1 MVWIV
6 PILTARILS
15 FYILKVKTRAWVEKE
30 SCKGSCER
38 ELDMKQSFL
47 PIVAVIL
54 CGAILMASANAGDS
68 GSLPASAGDYKIL
81 APISHGDLTIFPVVS
96 AKIHDTSD
104 FITLDEG
111 IRSGEVVVTEVGNI
125 HSTMQRRGPYQVRP
139 VTGAEVNRLVLVN
152 NSKHPLILLAGE
164 VVTGGKQD
172 RVVGKDRIV
181 PAESDPVDL
190 SVFCVEH
197 GRWVETSTK
206 FDTHASVML
215 QPSVRM
221 KAMADQDQQKVW
233 DAVGS
238 SRSQMATVV
247 AAAPTISTAEPG
259 QGTGGGVGEGHVA
272 GGSGGTLYSL
282 NQLNSTT
289 SYAKARENKAVKQ
302 QVDAITEPMQ
312 KSYESVIK
320 QLRNQNAIGVVVAV
334 KGHIVWADMFAS
346 SALLGKYW
354 PKLLDSYATEA
365 LTSPGTREETGIKE
379 AQTFLENWQARH
391 EVVDSEPGLYRQ
403 RELVGDK
410 FRAFQLT
417 SLLAK
422 EAFDVHLSKMAD

>member
-1 MVWIV
+1 
-6 PILTARILS
+6 
-15 FYILKVKTRAWVEKE
+15 
-30 SCKGSCER
+30 
-38 ELDMKQSFL
+38 MKQAFL
-47 PIVAVIL
+47 PIVAAFL
-54 CGAILMASANAGDS
+54 CAAILMASASVGDS
-68 GSLPASAGDYKIL
+68 GGSPAFPNDYKIL
-81 APISHGDLTIFPVVS
+81 APISHGNLTIFPVVS
-96 AKIHDTSD
+96 AKAHDTSD

-125 HSTMQRRGPYQVRP
+125 HSGLQRRQPYIQRP
-139 VTGAEVNRLVLVN
+139 GGAEVNRLVLVN
-152 NSKHPLILLAGE
+152 NSKHPLLLLAGE

-197 GRWVETSTK
+197 GRWTETSAK

-215 QPSVRM
+215 QPSVRR
-221 KAMADQDQQKVW
+221 KAMFDQDQQKVW
-233 DAVGS
+233 EAVGS
-238 SRSQMATVV
+238 SRSEMVTVV
-247 AAAPTISTAEPG
+247 AAAPTISTVPESG
-259 QGTGGGVGEGHVA
+259 GGSGGSIGTGVA
-272 GGSGGTLYSL
+272 GGSDRFASSVQEL
-282 NQLNSTT
+282 NNTT
-289 SYAKARENKAVKQ
+289 SYAKARETNAVKQ

-346 SALLGKYW
+346 GTLLTKYW

-365 LTSPGTREETGIKE
+365 LTTTGVRTEINVRE
-379 AQTFLENWQARH
+379 AQAFLENWQARH
-391 EVVDSEPGLYRQ
+391 EEVDSEPGLYRQ

-410 FRAFQLT
+410 FRAYQLT

-422 EAFDVHLSKMAD
+422 EAFDIHVSKMAD

>member
-1 MVWIV
+1 
-6 PILTARILS
+6 
-15 FYILKVKTRAWVEKE
+15 
-30 SCKGSCER
+30 
-38 ELDMKQSFL
+38 MKQSFPAIL
-47 PIVAVIL
+47 TVFL
-54 CGAILMASANAGDS
+54 CGLLAIVRANAGDTA
-68 GSLPASAGDYKIL
+68 SLPATANDYKIL
-81 APISHGDLTIFPVVS
+81 APITHGDLTIFPVIS

-111 IRSGEVVVTEVGNI
+111 IRSGDVVVTEVGNL
-125 HSTMQRRGPYQVRP
+125 HSTMRRRPPYQVRP
-139 VTGAEVNRLVLVN
+139 YVGAEVNRLVLVN

-197 GRWVETSTK
+197 GRWTETSAK

-233 DAVGS
+233 DEVGR
-238 SRSQMATVV
+238 SRQAM
-247 AAAPTISTAEPG
+247 AAAVPAAPA
-259 QGTGGGVGEGHVA
+259 GGGSVGIA
-272 GGSGGTLYSL
+272 GGNGTYVGGNIDSIR
-282 NQLNSTT
+282 QLNGTT
-289 SYAKARENKAVKQ
+289 SYAKARENAAVKA
-302 QVDAITEPMQ
+302 QVESIVEPMQ

-320 QLRNQNAIGVVVAV
+320 QLRNQNAVGVVVAV

-346 SALLGKYW
+346 SALLAKYW
-354 PKLLDSYATEA
+354 PKLLESYATEA
-365 LTSPGTREETGIKE
+365 LTMPGASGEISGKE
-379 AQTFLENWQARH
+379 AQGFLANWQARH

-417 SLLAK
+417 SLLSK
-422 EAFDVHLSKMAD
+422 EAFDLHLSKMAD

>member
-1 MVWIV
+1 
-6 PILTARILS
+6 
-15 FYILKVKTRAWVEKE
+15 
-30 SCKGSCER
+30 
-38 ELDMKQSFL
+38 MKQSFL
-47 PIVAVIL
+47 AIFAVL
-54 CGAILMASANAGDS
+54 AFGLILMASARGGDQ
-68 GSLPASAGDYKIL
+68 GSLPASTSDYKIL

-96 AKIHDTSD
+96 TKVHDTSD

-111 IRSGEVVVTEVGNI
+111 IRSGEVVVTEVGNL
-125 HSTMQRRGPYQVRP
+125 HSTMRRRQSYPVRP
-139 VTGAEVNRLVLVN
+139 VGGAEVNRLVLVN
-152 NSKHPLILLAGE
+152 NSKHPLILLGGE

-197 GRWVETSTK
+197 GRWTETSAK

-221 KAMADQDQQKVW
+221 KAMADKDQQKVW
-233 DAVGS
+233 DEVANSKQNMAGALLYAPRAGLTAVEVTG
-238 SRSQMATVV
+238 
-247 AAAPTISTAEPG
+247 AEA
-259 QGTGGGVGEGHVA
+259 QI
-272 GGSGGTLYSL
+272 
-282 NQLNSTT
+282 NSTT
-289 SYAKARENKAVKQ
+289 SYAKAHENTVVQKQ
-302 QVDAITEPMQ
+302 VESITEPMR

-320 QLRNQNAIGVVVAV
+320 QLRNQNAVGVVVAV

-346 SALLGKYW
+346 SALLAKYW

-365 LTSPGTREETGIKE
+365 LTMPGARTEISIKE
-379 AQTFLENWQARH
+379 AQGFLQNWQARH

-403 RELVGDK
+403 RELIGDRFK
-410 FRAFQLT
+410 AFQLT

-422 EAFDVHLSKMAD
+422 EAFDLHLSKMAD

>member
-1 MVWIV
+1 
-6 PILTARILS
+6 
-15 FYILKVKTRAWVEKE
+15 
-30 SCKGSCER
+30 
-38 ELDMKQSFL
+38 MKQSFL
-47 PIVAVIL
+47 AILTVLL
-54 CGAILMASANAGDS
+54 CGLVLMAAVNAGDS
-68 GSLPASAGDYKIL
+68 GGFPAGANDYKIL

-96 AKIHDTSD
+96 AKVHDTSD

-111 IRSGEVVVTEVGNI
+111 IRSGEVVVTEVGNL
-125 HSTMQRRGPYQVRP
+125 HSTMRRRQSHPVRP
-139 VTGAEVNRLVLVN
+139 VGGAEVNRLVLVN
-152 NSKHPLILLAGE
+152 NSKHPLILLGGE

-197 GRWVETSTK
+197 GRWTETSTK

-233 DAVGS
+233 DEVGR
-238 SRSQMATVV
+238 SRGQLSAKVAAQPTVGGGAGGTSRDGTTTGSETVV
-247 AAAPTISTAEPG
+247 VTSSSMAVELAE
-259 QGTGGGVGEGHVA
+259 
-272 GGSGGTLYSL
+272 L
-282 NQLNSTT
+282 NGTT
-289 SYAKARENKAVKQ
+289 SYAKTRENAAVQKQ
-302 QVDAITEPMQ
+302 VESITEPMQ

-320 QLRNQNAIGVVVAV
+320 QLRNQNAVGVVVAV

-346 SALLGKYW
+346 SSLLGKYW
-354 PKLLDSYATEA
+354 PKLLESYATEA
-365 LTSPGTREETGIKE
+365 LTMPGARVEISIKE
-379 AQTFLENWQARH
+379 AQGFLENWHARH

-403 RELVGDK
+403 RELIGDK
-410 FRAFQLT
+410 FKAFQLT

>member
-1 MVWIV
+1 
-6 PILTARILS
+6 
-15 FYILKVKTRAWVEKE
+15 
-30 SCKGSCER
+30 
-38 ELDMKQSFL
+38 MKHSFL
-47 PIVAVIL
+47 PILAVLFTGFAVI
-54 CGAILMASANAGDS
+54 SAAFAGDS
-68 GSLPASAGDYKIL
+68 GSLPATSNDYKIL
-81 APISHGDLTIFPVVS
+81 APITHGDLTIFPVVS
-96 AKIHDTSD
+96 ARSHDTSD

-111 IRSGEVVVTEVGNI
+111 VRSGEVVVTEVGNL
-125 HSTMQRRGPYQVRP
+125 HSTMRRRPPYQTRP
-139 VTGAEVNRLVLVN
+139 YQGAEVNRLVLVN

-197 GRWVETSTK
+197 GRWIETSTK

-233 DAVGS
+233 DEVGR
-238 SRSQMATVV
+238 SRTAM
-247 AAAPTISTAEPG
+247 AAALASQASPSATPGPG
-259 QGTGGGVGEGHVA
+259 QTTETVTVTGASSADVIALNGT
-272 GGSGGTLYSL
+272 S
-282 NQLNSTT
+282 
-289 SYAKARENKAVKQ
+289 SYAKARENKAVHA
-302 QVDAITEPMQ
+302 QVESITEPMR

-320 QLRNQNAIGVVVAV
+320 QLRNQNAVGVVVAV
-334 KGHIVWADMFAS
+334 KGRIVWADMFAS
-346 SALLGKYW
+346 SALLAKYW

-365 LTSPGTREETGIKE
+365 LTMPGAREGISIKE
-379 AQTFLENWQARH
+379 AERFLQDWQARH

-403 RELVGDK
+403 RELIGDK
-410 FRAFQLT
+410 FRAFELT

-422 EAFDVHLSKMAD
+422 DVFDLHLSKMAD

>member
-1 MVWIV
+1 M
-6 PILTARILS
+6 L
-15 FYILKVKTRAWVEKE
+15 
-30 SCKGSCER
+30 
-38 ELDMKQSFL
+38 
-47 PIVAVIL
+47 AVLIT
-54 CGAILMASANAGDS
+54 GFTVISAAFAGDS
-68 GSLPASAGDYKIL
+68 GSLPATTNDYKIL
-81 APISHGDLTIFPVVS
+81 APITHGDLTIFPVVS
-96 AKIHDTSD
+96 AKSHDTSD

-111 IRSGEVVVTEVGNI
+111 IRSGDVIVTEVGNL
-125 HSTMQRRGPYQVRP
+125 HSTMRRRPPYQTRP
-139 VTGAEVNRLVLVN
+139 YQGAEVNRLVLVN

-197 GRWVETSTK
+197 GRWIETSTK

-233 DAVGS
+233 DEVGR
-238 SRSQMATVV
+238 SRQAM
-247 AAAPTISTAEPG
+247 AAAIPAKPSADVSG
-259 QGTGGGVGEGHVA
+259 NLGSGSA
-272 GGSGGTLYSL
+272 GGIGSGSGPAEHDRMEAFA
-282 NQLNSTT
+282 QLNSTT
-289 SYAKARENKAVKQ
+289 SYAKARDNVVVKQ
-302 QVDAITEPMQ
+302 QVESITEPMQ

-320 QLRNQNAIGVVVAV
+320 QLRNQNAVGVVVAV

-346 SALLGKYW
+346 SALLAKYW

-365 LTSPGTREETGIKE
+365 LTMPGAHGETSIKE
-379 AQTFLENWQARH
+379 AERFLQNWQARH

-403 RELVGDK
+403 RELIGDK
-410 FRAFQLT
+410 FKAFELT

-422 EAFDVHLSKMAD
+422 EAFDLHLSKMAD

>member
-1 MVWIV
+1 
-6 PILTARILS
+6 
-15 FYILKVKTRAWVEKE
+15 
-30 SCKGSCER
+30 
-38 ELDMKQSFL
+38 MKQS
-47 PIVAVIL
+47 IL
-54 CGAILMASANAGDS
+54 AILMVLVCGLIVMAAGNAGDP
-68 GSLPASAGDYKIL
+68 SLPATANDYKIL
-81 APISHGDLTIFPVVS
+81 APITHGDLTVFPVVS
-96 AKIHDTSD
+96 AKVHDTSD

-111 IRSGEVVVTEVGNI
+111 IRSGEVVVTEVGNL
-125 HSTMQRRGPYQVRP
+125 HSTMRRRPPYQVRP
-139 VTGAEVNRLVLVN
+139 YSGAEVNRLVLVN

-197 GRWVETSTK
+197 GRWTETSAK

-215 QPSVRM
+215 QPSVRG
-221 KAMADQDQQKVW
+221 KAMAEKDQQKVW
-233 DAVGS
+233 DAVGN
-238 SRSQMATVV
+238 SRAQLSASV
-247 AAAPTISTAEPG
+247 AAAPS
-259 QGTGGGVGEGHVA
+259 VA
-272 GGSGGTLYSL
+272 AGGGSGGGTAYAIRELD
-282 NQLNSTT
+282 STT
-289 SYAKARENKAVKQ
+289 SYAKARENKAVQ
-302 QVDAITEPMQ
+302 EQVESIVEPMQ

-320 QLRNQNAIGVVVAV
+320 QLRNQNAVGVVVAV

-346 SALLGKYW
+346 SALLAKYW

-365 LTSPGTREETGIKE
+365 LTMSGTRGEVSMKE
-379 AQTFLENWQARH
+379 AQEFLENWQARH

-403 RELVGDK
+403 RELVGYK

-422 EAFDVHLSKMAD
+422 AAFDLHLSKMAN

>member
-1 MVWIV
+1 
-6 PILTARILS
+6 
-15 FYILKVKTRAWVEKE
+15 
-30 SCKGSCER
+30 
-38 ELDMKQSFL
+38 MKHSFL
-47 PIVAVIL
+47 PMLAVLL
-54 CGAILMASANAGDS
+54 CGFAIISAANAGDT
-68 GSLPASAGDYKIL
+68 GSLPATANDYKIL
-81 APISHGDLTIFPVVS
+81 APITHGDLTIFPVVS
-96 AKIHDTSD
+96 AKVHDTSD

-111 IRSGEVVVTEVGNI
+111 IRSGEVVVTEVGNL
-125 HSTMQRRGPYQVRP
+125 HSTMRRRPPYQTR
-139 VTGAEVNRLVLVN
+139 TYQGAEVNRLVLVN

-197 GRWVETSTK
+197 GRWIETSTK

-233 DAVGS
+233 DEVAN
-238 SRSQMATVV
+238 SRKNMSGALLHTPS
-247 AAAPTISTAEPG
+247 AGLSTAEVTSA
-259 QGTGGGVGEGHVA
+259 QTQIDGT
-272 GGSGGTLYSL
+272 S
-282 NQLNSTT
+282 
-289 SYAKARENKAVKQ
+289 SYAKARENAVVQKQ
-302 QVDAITEPMQ
+302 VESITEPIQ

-320 QLRNQNAIGVVVAV
+320 QLRNQNAVGIVVAV

-365 LTSPGTREETGIKE
+365 LTMPGTRGETSIKE

-403 RELVGDK
+403 RELIGDK
-410 FRAFQLT
+410 FKAFQLT
-417 SLLAK
+417 SLLGK
-422 EAFDVHLSKMAD
+422 VAFDLHLSKMAD

>member
-1 MVWIV
+1 MKQ
-6 PILTARILS
+6 PIL
-15 FYILKVKTRAWVEKE
+15 
-30 SCKGSCER
+30 
-38 ELDMKQSFL
+38 
-47 PIVAVIL
+47 
-54 CGAILMASANAGDS
+54 AILMVLVCGLIVMAAGNAGDS
-68 GSLPASAGDYKIL
+68 VPATANDYKIL
-81 APISHGDLTIFPVVS
+81 APITHGDLTIFPVVS

-111 IRSGEVVVTEVGNI
+111 IRSGEVVVTEVGNL
-125 HSTMQRRGPYQVRP
+125 HSTMRRRPPYQARP
-139 VTGAEVNRLVLVN
+139 YSGAEVNRLVLVN

-197 GRWVETSTK
+197 GRWTETSAK

-215 QPSVRM
+215 QPSVRG
-221 KAMADQDQQKVW
+221 KAMAEKDQQKVW
-233 DAVGS
+233 DAVGNTRAAMS
-238 SRSQMATVV
+238 ANIV
-247 AAAPTISTAEPG
+247 AAPVPSAG
-259 QGTGGGVGEGHVA
+259 
-272 GGSGGTLYSL
+272 GGSGGTVDNRALYVGE
-282 NQLNSTT
+282 LNSTT
-289 SYAKARENKAVKQ
+289 SYAKARENKAVQ
-302 QVDAITEPMQ
+302 AQVESIVEPMQ

-320 QLRNQNAIGVVVAV
+320 QLRNQNAVGVVVAV

-346 SALLGKYW
+346 SALLAKYW

-365 LTSPGTREETGIKE
+365 LTMPGARGETSIKE
-379 AQTFLENWQARH
+379 AQAFLENWQARH

-403 RELVGDK
+403 RELVGYK
-410 FRAFQLT
+410 FKAFQLT

-422 EAFDVHLSKMAD
+422 APFDLHLSKMAD

>member
-1 MVWIV
+1 
-6 PILTARILS
+6 
-15 FYILKVKTRAWVEKE
+15 
-30 SCKGSCER
+30 
-38 ELDMKQSFL
+38 MKQSFL
-47 PIVAVIL
+47 
-54 CGAILMASANAGDS
+54 AILTVFSCWLLVITAANAGDTP
-68 GSLPASAGDYKIL
+68 SLPATANDYKIL
-81 APISHGDLTIFPVVS
+81 APITHGDLTIFPVVS
-96 AKIHDTSD
+96 AKVHDTSD

-111 IRSGEVVVTEVGNI
+111 IRSGDVVVTEVGNL
-125 HSTMQRRGPYQVRP
+125 HSTMRRRPPYQVRP
-139 VTGAEVNRLVLVN
+139 YGGAEVNRLVLVN

-197 GRWVETSTK
+197 GRWTETSTK

-221 KAMADQDQQKVW
+221 KAMAEKDQQKVW
-233 DAVGS
+233 DEVGR
-238 SRSQMATVV
+238 SRQAM
-247 AAAPTISTAEPG
+247 AAAVPAKPPANYG
-259 QGTGGGVGEGHVA
+259 VGTGGTVGI
-272 GGSGGTLYSL
+272 GSGTGNGAGMGSHSTVGNDAYAYSVRE
-282 NQLNSTT
+282 LNSTT
-289 SYAKARENKAVKQ
+289 SYAKARDNAAVKQ
-302 QVDAITEPMQ
+302 QVDSITEPMQ

-320 QLRNQNAIGVVVAV
+320 QLRNQNAVGVVVAV

-346 SALLGKYW
+346 SALLAKYW

-365 LTSPGTREETGIKE
+365 LTMPGASGEISAKE
-379 AQTFLENWQARH
+379 AQGFLANWQARH

-417 SLLAK
+417 SLLSK
-422 EAFDVHLSKMAD
+422 EAFDLHLSKMAD

>member
-1 MVWIV
+1 
-6 PILTARILS
+6 
-15 FYILKVKTRAWVEKE
+15 
-30 SCKGSCER
+30 
-38 ELDMKQSFL
+38 MKQSL
-47 PIVAVIL
+47 L
-54 CGAILMASANAGDS
+54 AILAILACGFIAIASANAGDY
-68 GSLPASAGDYKIL
+68 GSFPAAASDYKIL
-81 APISHGDLTIFPVVS
+81 PPISHGDLTIFPVVS
-96 AKIHDTSD
+96 SKNHDTSD

-111 IRSGEVVVTEVGNI
+111 VRSGEVIVTEVGNL
-125 HSTMQRRGPYQVRP
+125 HSALQRRQPYTPVRP
-139 VTGAEVNRLVLVN
+139 YGGAEVNRLVLVN

-197 GRWVETSTK
+197 GRWTETSAK

-238 SRSQMATVV
+238 SRSEMVAAV
-247 AAAPTISTAEPG
+247 AAAPTISTDISG
-259 QGTGGGVGEGHVA
+259 QGSGT
-272 GGSGGTLYSL
+272 GSGTAEGREAVGGTMYSL
-282 NQLNSTT
+282 HQLNSTT

-320 QLRNQNAIGVVVAV
+320 QLRNQNAVGVVVAV

-346 SALLGKYW
+346 GALLGKYW
-354 PKLLDSYATEA
+354 PKLLESYATEA
-365 LTSPGTREETGIKE
+365 LTTQGARTEISIRQAEK
-379 AQTFLENWQARH
+379 FLQDWQARH

-403 RELVGDK
+403 RELIGDRFK
-410 FRAFQLT
+410 AFQLT

-422 EAFDVHLSKMAD
+422 EAFDLHLSKMAD

>member
-1 MVWIV
+1 MKHS
-6 PILTARILS
+6 IL
-15 FYILKVKTRAWVEKE
+15 
-30 SCKGSCER
+30 
-38 ELDMKQSFL
+38 
-47 PIVAVIL
+47 
-54 CGAILMASANAGDS
+54 AILMVLVCGLIVMAAGNAGDS
-68 GSLPASAGDYKIL
+68 LPATASDYKIL
-81 APISHGDLTIFPVVS
+81 APITHGDLTIFPVVS
-96 AKIHDTSD
+96 AKVHDTSD

-111 IRSGEVVVTEVGNI
+111 IRSGEVVVTEVGNL
-125 HSTMQRRGPYQVRP
+125 HSTMRRRPPYQVRP
-139 VTGAEVNRLVLVN
+139 YSGAEVNRLVLVN

-197 GRWVETSTK
+197 GRWTETSAK

-215 QPSVRM
+215 QPSVRG
-221 KAMADQDQQKVW
+221 KAMAEKDQQKVW

-238 SRSQMATVV
+238 SRAAMSANIV
-247 AAAPTISTAEPG
+247 AAPTI
-259 QGTGGGVGEGHVA
+259 A
-272 GGSGGTLYSL
+272 GGSGGAVDNRSLYVGE
-282 NQLNSTT
+282 LNSTT
-289 SYAKARENKAVKQ
+289 SYAKARENKAVQ
-302 QVDAITEPMQ
+302 AQVDSIVEPMQ

-320 QLRNQNAIGVVVAV
+320 QLRNQNAVGVVVAV

-365 LTSPGTREETGIKE
+365 LTMPGERGETSIKE
-379 AQTFLENWQARH
+379 AQQFLENWQARH

-403 RELVGDK
+403 RELVGYK
-410 FRAFQLT
+410 FKAFQLT

-422 EAFDVHLSKMAD
+422 TPFDLHLSKMAD

>member
-1 MVWIV
+1 
-6 PILTARILS
+6 
-15 FYILKVKTRAWVEKE
+15 
-30 SCKGSCER
+30 
-38 ELDMKQSFL
+38 MKRSFL
-47 PIVAVIL
+47 PILVVLLSGFI
-54 CGAILMASANAGDS
+54 AISAANAGDA
-68 GSLPASAGDYKIL
+68 GSLPATSNDYKIL
-81 APISHGDLTIFPVVS
+81 APITHGDLTIFPVVS
-96 AKIHDTSD
+96 GKSHDTSD

-111 IRSGEVVVTEVGNI
+111 IRSGDVVVTEVGNL
-125 HSTMQRRGPYQVRP
+125 HSTMQRRPPYQTRP
-139 VTGAEVNRLVLVN
+139 YQGAEVNRLVLVN

-197 GRWVETSTK
+197 GRWTETSTK

-233 DAVGS
+233 DEVGRSRTAMAGALASAPAHPSAS
-238 SRSQMATVV
+238 SV
-247 AAAPTISTAEPG
+247 PG
-259 QGTGGGVGEGHVA
+259 QTSETVEVTA
-272 GGSGGTLYSL
+272 SAAMVE
-282 NQLNSTT
+282 LNSTS
-289 SYAKARENKAVKQ
+289 SYAKARENKAVHT
-302 QVDAITEPMQ
+302 QVESITEPMQ

-320 QLRNQNAIGVVVAV
+320 QLRNQNAVGVVVAV

-346 SALLGKYW
+346 SALLAKYW

-365 LTSPGTREETGIKE
+365 LTMPGAHGETSIKE
-379 AQTFLENWQARH
+379 AERFLQNWQARH

-410 FRAFQLT
+410 FKAFQLT

>member
-1 MVWIV
+1 
-6 PILTARILS
+6 
-15 FYILKVKTRAWVEKE
+15 
-30 SCKGSCER
+30 
-38 ELDMKQSFL
+38 MKQS
-47 PIVAVIL
+47 IL
-54 CGAILMASANAGDS
+54 AILMVLVCGLVVMAIGNAGDP
-68 GSLPASAGDYKIL
+68 SLPATANDYKIL
-81 APISHGDLTIFPVVS
+81 APITHGDLTIFPLVS
-96 AKIHDTSD
+96 AKVHDTSD

-111 IRSGEVVVTEVGNI
+111 IRSGEVVVTEVGNL
-125 HSTMQRRGPYQVRP
+125 HSAMRRRPPYQVRP
-139 VTGAEVNRLVLVN
+139 YSGAEVNRLVLVN

-197 GRWVETSTK
+197 GRWTETSAK

-215 QPSVRM
+215 QPSVRG
-221 KAMADQDQQKVW
+221 KAMAEKDQQKVW
-233 DAVGS
+233 DEVGK
-238 SRSQMATVV
+238 SRASMSAAVV
-247 AAAPTISTAEPG
+247 AAPPAA
-259 QGTGGGVGEGHVA
+259 GG
-272 GGSGGTLYSL
+272 GGSGGNAYAIRELD
-282 NQLNSTT
+282 STT
-289 SYAKARENKAVKQ
+289 SYAKARENKAVQ
-302 QVDAITEPMQ
+302 EQVESIVEPMQ

-320 QLRNQNAIGVVVAV
+320 QLRNQNAVGVVVAV

-346 SALLGKYW
+346 SALLAKYW

-365 LTSPGTREETGIKE
+365 LTMSGARGEVSMKE
-379 AQTFLENWQARH
+379 AQGFLENWQARH

-403 RELVGDK
+403 RELVGYK

-422 EAFDVHLSKMAD
+422 AAFDLHLSKMAN

>member
-1 MVWIV
+1 
-6 PILTARILS
+6 
-15 FYILKVKTRAWVEKE
+15 
-30 SCKGSCER
+30 
-38 ELDMKQSFL
+38 MKRSFL
-47 PIVAVIL
+47 PILAVLFSGIA
-54 CGAILMASANAGDS
+54 AISAANAGDA
-68 GSLPASAGDYKIL
+68 GSLPATVNDYKIL
-81 APISHGDLTIFPVVS
+81 APITHGDLTIFPVVS
-96 AKIHDTSD
+96 AKSHDTSD
-104 FITLDEG
+104 FITLDDG
-111 IRSGEVVVTEVGNI
+111 IRSGDVVVTEVGNL
-125 HSTMQRRGPYQVRP
+125 HSTMRRRPPYQPRP
-139 VTGAEVNRLVLVN
+139 YQGAEVNRLVLVN

-197 GRWVETSTK
+197 GRWTETSTK

-233 DAVGS
+233 DEVGR
-238 SRSQMATVV
+238 SRMAMAGAV
-247 AAAPTISTAEPG
+247 AAAPAHPSASPVPSQTSDTVSVAASTAVVELN
-259 QGTGGGVGEGHVA
+259 GT
-272 GGSGGTLYSL
+272 S
-282 NQLNSTT
+282 
-289 SYAKARENKAVKQ
+289 SYAKARENKAVQ
-302 QVDAITEPMQ
+302 TQVESITEPMQ

-320 QLRNQNAIGVVVAV
+320 QLRNQNAVGVVVAV

-346 SALLGKYW
+346 GALLAKYW

-365 LTSPGTREETGIKE
+365 LTMPGAHGETSIKE
-379 AQTFLENWQARH
+379 AERFLENWQARH

-410 FRAFQLT
+410 FKAFQLT

-422 EAFDVHLSKMAD
+422 EAFDLHLSKMAE

>member
-1 MVWIV
+1 
-6 PILTARILS
+6 
-15 FYILKVKTRAWVEKE
+15 
-30 SCKGSCER
+30 
-38 ELDMKQSFL
+38 MKHSFL
-47 PIVAVIL
+47 PILAVLL
-54 CGAILMASANAGDS
+54 CGFAAISAAIAGDA
-68 GSLPASAGDYKIL
+68 GSVPATANDYKIL
-81 APISHGDLTIFPVVS
+81 APITHGDLTIFPVVS
-96 AKIHDTSD
+96 AKSHDTSD

-111 IRSGEVVVTEVGNI
+111 IRSGDVVVTEVGNL
-125 HSTMQRRGPYQVRP
+125 HSTMRRRPPYQTRP
-139 VTGAEVNRLVLVN
+139 YQGAEVNRLVLVN

-197 GRWVETSTK
+197 GRWTETSTK

-221 KAMADQDQQKVW
+221 KAMFDQDQQKVW
-233 DAVGS
+233 DEVGRSRQNMAGALLYAPRAGLTAVEVTG
-238 SRSQMATVV
+238 
-247 AAAPTISTAEPG
+247 AEA
-259 QGTGGGVGEGHVA
+259 QI
-272 GGSGGTLYSL
+272 
-282 NQLNSTT
+282 NSTT
-289 SYAKARENKAVKQ
+289 SYAKAHENTVVQKQ
-302 QVDAITEPMQ
+302 VESITEPMR

-320 QLRNQNAIGVVVAV
+320 QLRNQNAVGVVVAV

-346 SALLGKYW
+346 SALLAKYW

-365 LTSPGTREETGIKE
+365 LTMPGARDEISIKQAE
-379 AQTFLENWQARH
+379 SFLQNWQARH

-403 RELVGDK
+403 RELIGDK
-410 FRAFQLT
+410 FKAFQLT

-422 EAFDVHLSKMAD
+422 EAFDLHLSKMAD